1 MNIIQFLKEEQID
14 IEKESPTFIKL
25 LALCGNGN
33 YEITLLKYHLE
44 KSDKMNIELEREN
57 IELKKEK
64 ELWRKSYINAA
75 HSVDIDLCHPEH
87 SFDSK
92 GELINPLYKKI
103 VTPPSLL

>member
-14 IEKESPTFIKL
+14 IEKESPTFINL

-33 YEITLLKYHLE
+33 YEITLLRYHLE
-44 KSDKMNIELEREN
+44 KSNKMNIKLEREN
-57 IELKKEK
+57 RELKKEK

-75 HSVDIDLCHPEH
+75 YPVDIDLCHPEH

-92 GELINPLYKKI
+92 DELINPLYKKI
-103 VTPPSLL
+103 VTPPSSL